1 MPLGATAFTSVSW
14 TVGDVITEAK
24 LDYMADNDRA
34 YDSHATQGILLNND
48 KGVVIKDSGGTNR
61 EVLNI
66 SSADVLK
73 IGDDDTSTVLSTGVL
88 NAIYP
93 VGTIYTTVVATNPG
107 TIFGGTW
114 VEFGAGRVLV
124 GRSSGETEF
133 NTVEKTGGAKTVTL
147 SAAQMPV
154 HTHTQNAHSHTGTT
168 EAGAMSAGGTWGFGT
183 SENNVNGIR
192 AYNITNSYS
201 SMNHTHG
208 FTTNNATATNQ
219 NAGGGASHN
228 NIQPYI
234 VVYFFKRTA

>member
-24 LDYMADNDRA
+24 LDYMTDNDRA
-34 YDSHATQGILLNND
+34 YDSHATNGILLNND

-66 SSADVLK
+66 SSSDVLK
-73 IGDDDTSTVLSTGVL
+73 IGNDDVSTVLSTGVL

-133 NTVEKTGGAKTVTL
+133 DTVEETGGAKTVTL
-147 SAAQMPV
+147 STAQMPAHQ
-154 HTHTQNAHSHTGTT
+154 HTV
-168 EAGAMSAGGTWGFGT
+168 GGTLWGQIEGYGQVTVGST
-183 SENNVNGIR
+183 SGGNKADIVSG
-192 AYNITNSYS
+192 AS
-201 SMNHTHG
+201 SWTG
-208 FTTNNATATNQ
+208 
-219 NAGGGASHN
+219 GGGAHN

>member
-1 MPLGATAFTSVSW
+1 MPLGATAFTPISW

-34 YDSHATQGILLNND
+34 YDSHATNGILLNND
-48 KGVVIKDSGGTNR
+48 KGVAIKDSGGTNR

-66 SSADVLK
+66 SSSDVLK
-73 IGDDDTSTVLSTGVL
+73 VGNDDIETVLSTGLL

-93 VGTIYTTVVATNPG
+93 VGTIYTSVVATNPA
-107 TIFGGTW
+107 TLFGGTW

-133 NTVEKTGGAKTVTL
+133 DTVEETGGAKTVTL
-147 SAAQMPV
+147 STAQMPS
-154 HTHTQNAHSHTGTT
+154 HSHTQNAHSHSGTT
-168 EAGAMSAGGTWGFGT
+168 SVEGLPSAPYWGFGT
-183 SENNVNGIR
+183 SENNVNGVR

-201 SMNHTHG
+201 STNHNHTLS
-208 FTTNNATATNQ
+208 TNSVAPGIQ
-219 NAGGGASHN
+219 NTGGGGSHN

>member
-24 LDYMADNDRA
+24 LDYMTDNDRA

-133 NTVEKTGGAKTVTL
+133 DTVEETGGAKTVTL
-147 SAAQMPV
+147 STSQMPT
-154 HTHTQNAHSHTGTT
+154 HSHTQSAHSHSGSTDTQGLPN
-168 EAGAMSAGGTWGFGT
+168 SPYWGFGT
-183 SENNVNGIR
+183 SENNVNGVR

-201 SMNHTHG
+201 STNHSHNIS
-208 FTTNNATATNQ
+208 TNSVAPAIQ
-219 NAGGGASHN
+219 NAGGGMAHN